1 VFITTEK
8 GVPKMAE
15 SNFSKYICTELKDVK
30 EMPAYKG
37 PQDIHQGHDKEGF
50 RYQLEHVTWM
60 DNEVLPGCFYAEST
74 WIWPPHF
81 KGQRPVDP
89 EVLKQMR
96 QVKKEDAPIK
106 AHKHDFAEVL
116 TIFGCNPDDPSD
128 LGAEIEF
135 WMEDE
140 KYILDKSFLFYIPAG
155 VTHCPLI
162 VRRMDTPFFHYTVG
176 PGGIYT

>member
-1 VFITTEK
+1 
-8 GVPKMAE
+8 MAE

-37 PQDIHQGHDKEGF
+37 PQDIHQGYDKDGY
-50 RYQLEHVTWM
+50 RHSLEHITWM

-81 KGQRPVDP
+81 KDQRPVDP
-89 EVLKQMR
+89 EVMKKMR
-96 QVKKEDAPIK
+96 QVTKEDAPIK

-116 TIFGCNPDDPSD
+116 TIFGCNPEDPSD

-140 KYILDKSFLFYIPAG
+140 KYVLDKSFLCYIPAG

-176 PGGIYT
+176 PGGLYT